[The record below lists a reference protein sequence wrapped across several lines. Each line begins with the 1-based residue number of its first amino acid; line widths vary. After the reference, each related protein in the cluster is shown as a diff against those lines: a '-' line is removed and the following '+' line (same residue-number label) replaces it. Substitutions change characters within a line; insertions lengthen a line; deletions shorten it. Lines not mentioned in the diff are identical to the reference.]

1 MAIGLY
7 TRWLDARAMLCG
19 WLAGM
24 ALGTYMAIDL
34 DFKGSVYKL
43 FGINA
48 YEALWGLATNL
59 VVAVA
64 LTAVLRAVGAGDSA
78 DETGGDDYEEL
89 DPVAGVQPLPATPEY
104 EHVARPSGA

>member
-19 WLAGM
+19 WVVGM

-48 YEALWGLATNL
+48 YEAPWGLAANPI
-59 VVAVA
+59 VAVV
-64 LTAVLRAVGAGDSA
+64 LTAILRALGVGDSA
-78 DETGGDDYEEL
+78 DDTVEDDYEEREADAGAFAL
-89 DPVAGVQPLPATPEY
+89 PVTPEQ
-104 EHVARPSGA
+104 ERVADTARA

>member
-7 TRWLDARAMLCG
+7 TRWFHARALLCG
-19 WLAGM
+19 WAAGM

-78 DETGGDDYEEL
+78 DETVGDDYEEL
-89 DPVAGVQPLPATPEY
+89 DPVAAVQPLPAIPEY